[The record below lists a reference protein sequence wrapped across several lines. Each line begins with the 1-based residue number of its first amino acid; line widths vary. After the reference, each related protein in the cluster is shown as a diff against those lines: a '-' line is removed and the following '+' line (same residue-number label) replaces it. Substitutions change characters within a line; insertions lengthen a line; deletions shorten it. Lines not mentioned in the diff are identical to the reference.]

1 MDVSQSIADAT
12 RPLGDDCFLSSFLKN
27 KGFLAPD
34 PFFDTF
40 WNLVNLS
47 QHVFHQARKHMHSLS
62 ICTKL
67 STHKTGEKKNLLDS
81 EQEKLDTRGERG
93 LLIQLWVRDPPH
105 PLNPLPMCPEG
116 DFPSDSKQFRCWNLT
131 LFNYNSL
138 VLLLFIIAY
147 AVTARILSL
156 IHSGLAPSSRFALMF
171 PTQFEFSLSPVPRSI
186 QAFCFRFNFH
196 KFSLNLHNVF
206 IVPPLLLFFLSF
218 PNKTLQLALQMA
230 SVSTPCLE
238 FSYFFDTC
246 PPSVKCK

>member
-12 RPLGDDCFLSSFLKN
+12 RPLGDDCFLSSFFKN

-47 QHVFHQARKHMHSLS
+47 QHVFHQARKY
-62 ICTKL
+62 
-67 STHKTGEKKNLLDS
+67 STCIHFPYAQSYQPKKQEKKNLPDS
-81 EQEKLDTRGERG
+81 EQEKLPADTRGERG

-105 PLNPLPMCPEG
+105 PLNPPMCPEG
-116 DFPSDSKQFRCWNLT
+116 DFPSDSRQFRSWNLT

-138 VLLLFIIAY
+138 VLLFIIVY

-171 PTQFEFSLSPVPRSI
+171 PTQLEFSLSPVPRSI

-206 IVPPLLLFFLSF
+206 IAAPLLLFFLSF
-218 PNKTLQLALQMA
+218 PNKTL
-230 SVSTPCLE
+230 
-238 FSYFFDTC
+238 
-246 PPSVKCK
+246 